1 MVKEV
6 YYVSKKNCIVHRLN
20 TIYMYI
26 ILILV
31 TNRKQ
36 LIQTHDIN
44 FVYYSEIPCC
54 LRISIK

>member
-6 YYVSKKNCIVHRLN
+6 YYVCKRNCIVHRLN

-31 TNRKQ
+31 TK
-36 LIQTHDIN
+36 LMVVTFKHDDIN
-44 FVYYSEIPCC
+44 FAYY
-54 LRISIK
+54 